1 MSSSSRP
8 ILFVSLPESGL
19 FNPVQ
24 TIAGEFA
31 RRGVPDLWFATD
43 EERRGDIEALSD
55 ESTVRFASLGVV
67 GVADHG
73 GVRGEPLRAR
83 DLGVDVLVPRQ
94 GRQLRHHVPE

>member
-55 ESTVRFASLGVV
+55 ESTVRFASLG
-67 GVADHG
+67 
-73 GVRGEPLRAR
+73 
-83 DLGVDVLVPRQ
+83 DV
-94 GRQLRHHVPE
+94 VPELSALTWDEDVYAEVTPP